1 MRELLDGTGGVGGL
15 LAAWYG
21 PPDRPAAPVPPLPPL
36 PSGTDR
42 LPSALRAW
50 YAAASRY
57 PRPVLFN
64 HKVAPVTGLYED
76 DGQLAFCVDDFEY
89 QEFGA
94 APGDGDPVVHRREI
108 SDEQAWEPHDDGM
121 RLSEF
126 LPALLVHETVE
137 GARYGAAADG
147 LTPDRLGPLLAPL
160 RRLSGPELFTAQY
173 AGEGLLALAWPRGD
187 VWDVRIAAR
196 DEALLRY
203 VDGVAGVRR
212 GPGEWCPPE
221 DRG

>member
-1 MRELLDGTGGVGGL
+1 MRELLDGAGGVGGL

-21 PPDRPAAPVPPLPPL
+21 PPDRPATPVTPGRVPP
-36 PSGTDR
+36 
-42 LPSALRAW
+42 ALRAW
-50 YAAASRY
+50 YAAVSPY
-57 PRPVLFN
+57 TRPVLFN
-64 HKVAPVTGLYED
+64 HKVAPESGLYED
-76 DGQLAFCVDDFEY
+76 EGQLSFCVDDFEY

-108 SDEQAWEPHDDGM
+108 DGEGGWEPHDDGM

-147 LTPDRLGPLLAPL
+147 LTLNQLRPLLAPL

-187 VWDVRIAAR
+187 VWDVRLAAR
-196 DEALLRY
+196 DEALLGY
-203 VDGVAGVRR
+203 VDGVAGATGAAGVRR

-221 DRG
+221 GRG